1 MELFF
6 KLNCNMSF
14 YESQIFIKNINKLI
28 NKKILK
34 VAKNKNTLPKISFI
48 IPAIHSPLALTN
60 DLENINFV
68 IEQHQSTILNGK
80 LYNDLGLKGILLN
93 PTICNSEFSKSINAI
108 YEEGGGH
115 YFDSKNWC

>member
-6 KLNCNMSF
+6 KLNCDMSF
-14 YESQIFIKNINKLI
+14 YETQIFIKKINKLI
-28 NKKILK
+28 NKKISK

-48 IPAIHSPLALTN
+48 IPAIHAPLALTN

-68 IEQHQSTILNGK
+68 TEQHQSAILNGK

-93 PTICNSEFSKSINAI
+93 QTTHNSEFSKSINSI
-108 YEEGGGH
+108 YEEGGAL
-115 YFDSKNWC
+115 FR